1 MRANLSAFLPAIGF
15 FGRLPA
21 FNLGS
26 GIPSE
31 EKPSQVKKAP
41 AAAEIRGLDAY
52 MVAVLLLIGAAILSL

>member
-1 MRANLSAFLPAIGF
+1 MRANLTAFLPAVGF

-31 EKPSQVKKAP
+31 ERLSHKKEAP